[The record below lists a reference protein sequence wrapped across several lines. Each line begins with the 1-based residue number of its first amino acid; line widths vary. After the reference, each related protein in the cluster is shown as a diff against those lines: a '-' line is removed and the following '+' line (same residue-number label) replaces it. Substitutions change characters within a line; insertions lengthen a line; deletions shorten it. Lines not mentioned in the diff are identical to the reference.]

1 MESLL
6 GIEQKMRDVKG
17 LRQVFDKIESHVRSL
32 SSLGVDYSVA
42 YGSLLAPVLLK
53 RIPQEIA
60 LIVSHEVKEDSW
72 NLDDLLKIIEREIQA
87 RERTTQDAN
96 GTARRPNREPAA
108 ATALLTDNSV
118 SALCCFCNKPRI
130 SSIQNCIDN

>member
-1 MESLL
+1 MKSLL
-6 GIEQKMRDVKG
+6 GIEQVTLIRDVKG

-32 SSLGVDYSVA
+32 SSLGVDRVA
-42 YGSLLAPVLLK
+42 YGSLLAPVVMK

-60 LIVSHEVKEDSW
+60 LIVSRDVKEDSW

-96 GTARRPNREPAA
+96 GAARRPNREPVKGKTLYQKNVDA
-108 ATALLTDNSV
+108 
-118 SALCCFCNKPRI
+118 R
-130 SSIQNCIDN
+130 